1 MSSNRRAPPSFAF
14 LDDSPLRA
22 IGLSQEAL
30 ANAIDST
37 YHLLDRIDAT
47 LIGEDVAPLCQMV
60 ELANLSSMIGNIIGA
75 ELAKHSHGAYC
86 RNQPHRY
93 PDLLPLT
100 KSAAQSG
107 IEIKMALGKNAAKGH
122 LAKEGHYIICKYVL
136 VDSDGHPI
144 RTKEERPN
152 ARYPVF
158 WEIKSGYLTENC
170 FNISNTAGD
179 SGKTAVINAVGNTK
193 LVRVFHD
200 GTKEP
205 SSRSPVGSAGRRPS
219 RTPVRTRR
227 LL

>member
-1 MSSNRRAPPSFAF
+1 MSSSRRAPPSLAF
-14 LDDSPLRA
+14 LDDRPLRA

-30 ANAIDST
+30 ANAIAST
-37 YHLLDRIDAT
+37 YHLLDRIDST

-75 ELAKHSHGAYC
+75 ELAKHSQGNYC
-86 RNQPHRY
+86 RNQPHKY
-93 PDLLPLT
+93 PDLVAQT

-136 VDSDGHPI
+136 VDRNGHPI

-158 WEIKSGYLTENC
+158 WEIKYGYLTEDC

-179 SGKTAVINAVGNTK
+179 SGKTAVINAVGNSK

-200 GTKEP
+200 RTKEP
-205 SSRSPVGSAGRRPS
+205 SSRSLVASAGRRPS

-227 LL
+227 IS